1 VTEDR
6 SSHGDVRALAAGGV
20 TGQPVERLDAHLKHN
35 AAGGSQTTTTPGLT
49 PRDGEPALP
58 DRAGNDRPSPAGDD
72 NSKPAAAPAAML
84 PRDGPARSASPFLDD
99 AATSLDPFGPVRSP
113 ESQIRDVLYRRS
125 SRVGAVTAI
134 HFVILQV
141 LSLADVHVLVSPSYV
156 GWWMKAI
163 DFLATATLVGCM
175 ALLWI
180 RPSLPLGALRR
191 IEMLIFGMIAFDFT
205 ALQYTYLVAPL
216 PGGYEGPRHA
226 ATHLASVNFLVDFY
240 WFCLIVIYGL
250 VIVNTTRRT
259 AWMVGGMTALSLG
272 ALVAA
277 ALQNEAVRPLLP
289 MLLATSAT
297 LLAIANA
304 LAIFGSFKIGELQRA
319 AIEARKLGQYRLV
332 RLLGTGGMGE
342 VHLAEHAMLKRPCAI
357 KLIRPDRSREP
368 GLLRRFEREVRVMS
382 RLTHPNIVEVYDF
395 GLTPGGAFYYVMEYL
410 PGLTLGELVSG
421 HGPPP
426 PGRVIYL
433 VRQVC
438 QALDEAHG
446 AGLVHRDIKPGNVI
460 VGRYGGRSDVVKLLD
475 FGLVRSLSQA
485 HETHLTGEGQV
496 LGTPDY
502 ISPEQAGGAAGA
514 GPQSDLYSL
523 GSLTYYL
530 ITGQPPFVRS
540 TVAEAIVAH
549 LREPPQPPSMHAPD
563 VPPDLEA
570 VVLRCLA
577 KDPPER
583 FRDARHL
590 DDALAGCSC
599 AGEWDQE
606 RARSWWASIAPT

>member
-1 VTEDR
+1 VAEGCPSDE
-6 SSHGDVRALAAGGV
+6 DVRAFAAGRV
-20 TGQPVERLDAHLKHN
+20 TGRASESLDAHLRDCP
-35 AAGGSQTTTTPGLT
+35 ACRSRASSTRDLT
-49 PRDGEPALP
+49 PPNRESTFP
-58 DRAGNDRPSPAGDD
+58 DRAEGGRAARDGDGL
-72 NSKPAAAPAAML
+72 SKAAAVTAAM
-84 PRDGPARSASPFLDD
+84 RTRESPARSASPSGDE
-99 AATSLDPFGPVRSP
+99 ASTSLDPFGTSRSP
-113 ESQIRDVLYRRS
+113 ESQIRDVQYRRS
-125 SRVGAVTAI
+125 SRVGAVAAV
-134 HFVILQV
+134 HFVTLQI

-156 GWWMKAI
+156 GWWMKGI
-163 DFLATATLVGCM
+163 DFLATATIVACM
-175 ALLWI
+175 ARLWT

-259 AWMVGGMTALSLG
+259 AWVVGGMTASSLG

-277 ALQNEAVRPLLP
+277 ALQNEAVRPLFP
-289 MLLATSAT
+289 LLFATSAS
-297 LLAIANA
+297 LLAIADA
-304 LAIFGSFKIGELQRA
+304 LALFGSFKIGELQRQ

-332 RLLGTGGMGE
+332 RRLGTGGMGE
-342 VHLAEHAMLKRPCAI
+342 VHLAEHGLLKRPCAI

-368 GLLRRFEREVRVMS
+368 GLLRRFEREVRATS

-421 HGPPP
+421 HGALS
-426 PGRVIYL
+426 PGRVVYL

-438 QALDEAHG
+438 EALHEAHG

-475 FGLVRSLSQA
+475 FGLVRSLGDA
-485 HETHLTGEGQV
+485 HETHLTGEGQL

-502 ISPEQAGGAAGA
+502 ISPEQAGGAANA
-514 GPQSDLYSL
+514 GPPSDLYSL
-523 GSLTYYL
+523 GALTYYL
-530 ITGQPPFVRS
+530 ITGRPPFVRP

-549 LREPPQPPSMHAPD
+549 LREPPQPPSTHRPD

-577 KDPPER
+577 KDPAER
-583 FRDARHL
+583 FEDARHL
-590 DDALAGCSC
+590 DGALARCSC

-606 RARSWWASIAPT
+606 RARSWWASIAPA

>member
-1 VTEDR
+1 VEEGCPSDE
-6 SSHGDVRALAAGGV
+6 DVRAFDARGV
-20 TGQPVERLDAHLKHN
+20 NRRPAEKLDAHLGPC
-35 AAGGSQTTTTPGLT
+35 AAGGSQSTATPGPT
-49 PRDGEPALP
+49 PLDGEPALP
-58 DRAGNDRPSPAGDD
+58 DRTRSHLSSTGGDGNSR
-72 NSKPAAAPAAML
+72 AAAATSVTS
-84 PRDGPARSASPFLDD
+84 PREAPARSVSPFPDD
-99 AATSLDPFGPVRSP
+99 AATSLDPFGMGRSP

-125 SRVGAVTAI
+125 SRVGSVTAV
-134 HFVILQV
+134 HFILLQV

-156 GWWMKAI
+156 GWWMKGI
-163 DFLATATLVGCM
+163 DFVATATLVGCM

-191 IEMLIFGMIAFDFT
+191 IEMLIFGMIAFDFA

-226 ATHLASVNFLVDFY
+226 ATHLTSVTFLVDFY

-259 AWMVGGMTALSLG
+259 AWMVGGMTAASLG

-277 ALQNEAVRPLLP
+277 TLQNEAVRPLFP

-297 LLAIANA
+297 LLAIADA
-304 LAIFGSFKIGELQRA
+304 LAIFGSFKIGELQREA
-319 AIEARKLGQYRLV
+319 MEARKLGQYRLV
-332 RLLGTGGMGE
+332 RHLGTGGMGE
-342 VHLAEHAMLKRPCAI
+342 VHLGEHALLKRPCAI

-368 GLLRRFEREVRVMS
+368 GLLRRFEREVRAMS

-410 PGLTLGELVSG
+410 PGLTLGELVSD
-421 HGPPP
+421 HGPLP

-438 QALDEAHG
+438 QALHEAHG

-475 FGLVRSLSQA
+475 FGLVRSLGEA

-514 GPQSDLYSL
+514 GPESDLYSL

-530 ITGQPPFVRS
+530 ITGRPPFVRS

-549 LREPPQPPSMHAPD
+549 LREPPEPPSMHTPD
-563 VPPDLEA
+563 VPTDLEA
-570 VVLRCLA
+570 VVLHCLA
-577 KDPPER
+577 KDPAER
-583 FRDARHL
+583 FRAARHL

-606 RARSWWASIAPT
+606 RARSWWASIAEA

>member
-1 VTEDR
+1 V
-6 SSHGDVRALAAGGV
+6 DVRAFAAGRV
-20 TGQPVERLDAHLKHN
+20 TGQPAESLDVHLRDRAAGRSRPGTKTGRTPPDGEPTLLDA
-35 AAGGSQTTTTPGLT
+35 AAGG
-49 PRDGEPALP
+49 
-58 DRAGNDRPSPAGDD
+58 RPSPDGDD
-72 NSKPAAAPAAML
+72 HSKGDAATAAVP
-84 PRDGPARSASPFLDD
+84 PRAVRAGSASRFLDD
-99 AATSLDPFGPVRSP
+99 ASASLDLLGTARSP

-125 SRVGAVTAI
+125 TRVGTVTAV
-134 HFVILQV
+134 HFIILQV

-156 GWWMKAI
+156 GWRMKGI

-180 RPSLPLGALRR
+180 RPNLPLVALRR
-191 IEMLIFGMIAFDFT
+191 IEMSIFGMIAFDFT

-277 ALQNEAVRPLLP
+277 TLQNEALRPLFP

-297 LLAIANA
+297 LLAIADA
-304 LAIFGSFKIGELQRA
+304 LAIFGSFKIGELQRQA
-319 AIEARKLGQYRLV
+319 NEARKLGQYRLV
-332 RLLGTGGMGE
+332 RPLGAGGMGE
-342 VHLAEHAMLKRPCAI
+342 VHLAEHALLKRPCAI
-357 KLIRPDRSREP
+357 KLIRPDRSAEP
-368 GLLRRFEREVRVMS
+368 GLLRRFEREVRAMS

-395 GLTPGGAFYYVMEYL
+395 GLTPGGAFYYVMEFL
-410 PGLTLGELVSG
+410 PGLTLGDLVSE
-421 HGPPP
+421 HGALL
-426 PGRVIYL
+426 PGRVVYL

-438 QALDEAHG
+438 EALHEAHG
-446 AGLVHRDIKPGNVI
+446 AGLVHRDIKPGNII
-460 VGRYGGRSDVVKLLD
+460 VGRYGGRSDVAKLLD
-475 FGLVRSLSQA
+475 FGLVRSAGDA

-502 ISPEQAGGAAGA
+502 ISPEQAGGAASV
-514 GPQSDLYSL
+514 GPQGDLYSL

-530 ITGQPPFVRS
+530 ITGRPPFVRS

-549 LREPPQPPSMHAPD
+549 LREPPEPPSTHRPE
-563 VPPDLEA
+563 VPRDLEA

-577 KDPPER
+577 KDPSER
-583 FRDARHL
+583 FQDARHL
-590 DDALAGCSC
+590 DEALAGCAC
-599 AGEWDQE
+599 ARDWDQE
-606 RARSWWASIAPT
+606 RARSWWASIDKA

>member
-1 VTEDR
+1 MAEKRPTDE
-6 SSHGDVRALAAGGV
+6 GVRASAAEGV
-20 TGQPVERLDAHLKHN
+20 AARPTASVDTGLKVRADGWSGSSTTSTPAPLD
-35 AAGGSQTTTTPGLT
+35 GDLT
-49 PRDGEPALP
+49 LP
-58 DRAGNDRPSPAGDD
+58 DRAVAGRPSPDRDAH
-72 NSKPAAAPAAML
+72 SKGAAAAAAPS
-84 PRDGPARSASPFLDD
+84 PRAGPARSASPFLDD
-99 AATSLDPFGPVRSP
+99 APNSLDPFGTDRSP
-113 ESQIRDVLYRRS
+113 ESQIREVLYRRS
-125 SRVGAVTAI
+125 SRVGTVTAL
-134 HFVILQV
+134 HFIVLQV
-141 LSLADVHVLVSPSYV
+141 LSLADAHVLVSPAYV
-156 GWWMKAI
+156 GWWMKSI
-163 DFLATATLVGCM
+163 DFLATGTLVGCM

-180 RPSLPLGALRR
+180 RPSLPLGTLRR
-191 IEMLIFGMIAFDFT
+191 IEMLIFGMIAFDLT

-240 WFCLIVIYGL
+240 WCCLIVIYGL

-259 AWMVGGMTALSLG
+259 AWMVGGMTASSLG
-272 ALVAA
+272 ALVGAT
-277 ALQNEAVRPLLP
+277 LQNEALRPLFP
-289 MLLATSAT
+289 LLFATSAT
-297 LLAIANA
+297 LLAIAVS
-304 LAIFGSFKIGELQRA
+304 LAIFGSSKIGELQRQ
-319 AIEARKLGQYRLV
+319 AIEARELGQYRLV
-332 RLLGTGGMGE
+332 RPLGTGGMGE
-342 VHLAEHAMLKRPCAI
+342 VHLAEHALLKRPCAI

-368 GLLRRFEREVRVMS
+368 GLLRRFEREVRATS

-421 HGPPP
+421 HGPLPP
-426 PGRVIYL
+426 CRVIYL

-438 QALDEAHG
+438 EALHEAHG

-475 FGLVRSLSQA
+475 FGLVRSRGDA
-485 HETHLTGEGQV
+485 PETHLTGEGQL

-523 GSLTYYL
+523 GALSYYL
-530 ITGQPPFVRS
+530 ITGRPPFVRS

-549 LREPPQPPSMHAPD
+549 LREAPEPPSAHRPD
-563 VPPDLEA
+563 VPRDLEA
-570 VVLRCLA
+570 VVLRCLSKEPA
-577 KDPPER
+577 ER
-583 FRDARHL
+583 FEDAKRL

-606 RARSWWASIAPT
+606 RAGSWWDSIAPA

>member
-1 VTEDR
+1 VAEDCP
-6 SSHGDVRALAAGGV
+6 SEQEWLAFEAGQV
-20 TGQPVERLDAHLKHN
+20 TGLASGRLESHFRECPACRVRTRS
-35 AAGGSQTTTTPGLT
+35 AQQRTASGSELT
-49 PRDGEPALP
+49 PP
-58 DRAGNDRPSPAGDD
+58 DRAEGGRPAPDGHAIAG
-72 NSKPAAAPAAML
+72 SAGFTAATTAEGRPGRAA
-84 PRDGPARSASPFLDD
+84 GPALDE
-99 AATSLDPFGPVRSP
+99 ALTRLDPFGTDRSP
-113 ESQIRDVLYRRS
+113 ESQIREVQYRRS
-125 SRVGAVTAI
+125 TRVGAVTVL
-134 HFVILQV
+134 HFVTLQI

-156 GWWMKAI
+156 GWWMKGI

-175 ALLWI
+175 AWLWI
-180 RPSLPLGALRR
+180 RPSLPLAALRR

-259 AWMVGGMTALSLG
+259 AWVVGGMTALSLG

-277 ALQNEAVRPLLP
+277 TLQNEAVRPQFPLLF
-289 MLLATSAT
+289 ATSVS
-297 LLAIANA
+297 LLAIADA
-304 LAIFGSFKIGELQRA
+304 LALFGSFKIGELQRQ

-332 RLLGTGGMGE
+332 RRLGTGGMGE
-342 VHLAEHAMLKRPCAI
+342 VHLAEHGLLKRPCAI
-357 KLIRPDRSREP
+357 KLIRPDRSRDP
-368 GLLRRFEREVRVMS
+368 GLLRRFEREVRATS

-395 GLTPGGAFYYVMEYL
+395 GLTPGGAFYYVMEFL
-410 PGLTLGELVSG
+410 PGLTLGELVDR
-421 HGPPP
+421 HGPLP
-426 PGRVIYL
+426 PGRVVYV

-438 QALDEAHG
+438 EALHEAHR
-446 AGLVHRDIKPGNVI
+446 AGLIHRDIKPGNVI
-460 VGRYGGRSDVVKLLD
+460 VGRYGGRADVAKLLD
-475 FGLVRSLSQA
+475 FGLVRSLGDDR
-485 HETHLTGEGQV
+485 ETHLTGEGQL

-523 GSLTYYL
+523 GALTYYL
-530 ITGQPPFVRS
+530 ITGWPPFVRA

-549 LREPPQPPSMHAPD
+549 LREPPSPPSAQRPD
-563 VPPDLEA
+563 IPRDLEA

-577 KDPPER
+577 KDPAER
-583 FRDARHL
+583 FEDARRL
-590 DDALAGCSC
+590 DEALAGCSC

-606 RARSWWASIAPT
+606 RARSWWESIAQA